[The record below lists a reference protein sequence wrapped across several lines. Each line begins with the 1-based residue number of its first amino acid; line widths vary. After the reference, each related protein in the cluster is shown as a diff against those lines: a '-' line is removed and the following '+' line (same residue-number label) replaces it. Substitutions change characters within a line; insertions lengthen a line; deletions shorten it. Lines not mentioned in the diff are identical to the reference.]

1 MITNLL
7 NSKYLSMPDYLLNMV
22 TEVKIDLTGIKN
34 RKLQQ

>member
-1 MITNLL
+1 MITNVL
-7 NSKYLSMPDYLLNMV
+7 NSQSLSMPDYLLNMV